1 MRTKPGTSNRS
12 GNRLEVEQAIDY
24 MTPNRDHYLDEI
36 MEFVRIPSIGTN
48 PDYQEDTIKAAQWLA
63 DSMRVAK
70 LENVS
75 VIPTAGQPLVY
86 GDWLHAGDDR
96 PTILIYGHYDVQPIE
111 PLEEWRTPPFE
122 PTIIDDYLYGRGTSD
137 DKCQLYIH
145 IKSIEAYMK
154 TAGRLPVNVKFL
166 FEGEEEY
173 GGQSIEAF
181 IEEEAH
187 FLQSDVAV
195 ISDTAMASPDQP
207 VIVSGTRGI
216 CYVMLDI
223 YGPDRDLHSGSFG
236 GAIDNP
242 INVLGHIL
250 ASLKDINGKILVPGF
265 YDHVRDLSPEDR
277 EIMDSDPISAAQVL
291 SMTGAPQVWGEP
303 GYLLSERLSTRP
315 TLDVNGVIGGYTG
328 EGEKTI
334 IPAHVHAKISMRL
347 VPDQDG
353 QVIFNKFKTF
363 VEQISPPSVKVKA
376 TLSHIG
382 APSLVDLDSPAMDA
396 AVSAY
401 KTVFDTDP
409 IFVREGG
416 SIPVVADIKKRLNID
431 TIMMGFGLPDDNIHS
446 PNERFYLPNFQ
457 RGIETMIRFMD
468 EFGSIG

>member
-1 MRTKPGTSNRS
+1 MRTKPGTPNRS
-12 GNRLEVEQAIDY
+12 GNRLEVEQAFAY
-24 MTPNRDHYLDEI
+24 MTAHRAHYLDEI
-36 MEFVRIPSIGTN
+36 VELVRIPSIGTN
-48 PDYQEDTIKAAQWLA
+48 PDYQEDTIRAAQWLA
-63 DSMRVAK
+63 DSMEDAK

-75 VIPTAGQPLVY
+75 VIPTARQPLVY

-96 PTILIYGHYDVQPIE
+96 PTILIYGHYDVQPVE
-111 PLEEWRTPPFE
+111 PIEEWRTSPFE

-154 TAGRLPVNVKFL
+154 TAGRLPLNVKCL

-173 GGQSIEAF
+173 GGESIEAF
-181 IEEEAH
+181 IEKEAH
-187 FLQSDVAV
+187 FLRSDVAV
-195 ISDTAMASPDQP
+195 ISDTAMANPEQP

-216 CYVMLDI
+216 CYAMLDI

-250 ASLKDINGKILVPGF
+250 ADLKDINGKILIPGF

-277 EIMDSDPISAAQVL
+277 RNLESNPINNAQVL
-291 SMTGAPQVWGEP
+291 RMTGAPQVWGEP
-303 GYLLSERLSTRP
+303 DRLLVERLSTRP

-353 QVIFNKFKTF
+353 QDIFNKFKTF

-382 APSLVDLDSPAMDA
+382 ASSRVDLDSPAMDA

-401 KTVFDTDP
+401 KAVFDTDP
-409 IFVREGG
+409 IFIREGG
-416 SIPVVADIKKRLNID
+416 SIPVVAGIKKRLNID

-468 EFGSIG
+468 EYGSID

>member
-1 MRTKPGTSNRS
+1 MRTKLGNQNRA
-12 GNRLEVEQAIDY
+12 GNTTDAEQSIEYTAARQD
-24 MTPNRDHYLDEI
+24 RYLAEI
-36 MEFVRIPSIGTN
+36 KEFLSIPSIGTN
-48 PDYQEDTIKAAQWLA
+48 IDYQEDTRRAAQWLA
-63 DSMRVAK
+63 DSMRAAK

-86 GDWLHAGDDR
+86 GDWLHAGANR
-96 PTILIYGHYDVQPIE
+96 PTILIYGHYDVQPAE

-122 PTIIDDYLYGRGTSD
+122 PTIIDDFLYGRGTSD

-154 TAGRLPVNVKFL
+154 TSGRLPLNVKCL

-173 GGQSIEAF
+173 GGEGIEAF
-181 IEEEAH
+181 IGEEVK
-187 FLQSDVAV
+187 FLRSDVAV
-195 ISDTAMASPDQP
+195 IYDTAMVSPEQP
-207 VIVSGTRGI
+207 ALVSGLRGI

-223 YGPDRDLHSGSFG
+223 YGPDQDLHSGSFG

-250 ASLKDINGKILVPGF
+250 AGLKDVNGKILIPGF
-265 YDHVRDLSPEDR
+265 YDHVRELSPEDR
-277 EIMDSDPISAAQVL
+277 KMLEADPVSDAQVL
-291 SMTGAPQVWGEP
+291 LITGAPQVWGEP
-303 GYLLSERLSTRP
+303 DYPLSERLGTRP

-353 QVIFNKFKTF
+353 QDIFDKFNNF
-363 VEQISPPSVKVKA
+363 VEKISPPSVTVKA

-382 APSLVDLDSPAMDA
+382 ASSLVELHSPAMDA

-401 KTVFDTDP
+401 KAVFNTDP

-416 SIPVVADIKKRLNID
+416 SIPVVASFKERLNID

-446 PNERFYLPNFQ
+446 PNERFYLPNYQ
-457 RGIETMIRFMD
+457 RGIETVIRFMD
-468 EFGSIG
+468 EYGNND